1 MKSAV
6 IAHLHF
12 YLRIDTQ
19 AVDLQS
25 AVQNDPTIGLS
36 VVLQL
41 TGPHGS
47 HNFDKLTKTK
57 TVESILAS
65 MQADG
70 IQSYIE
76 HLLEQVNESSD
87 DQYVCT
93 DFPML
98 TVRKRRIH

>member
-1 MKSAV
+1 MGSDV
-6 IAHLHF
+6 IAPLHL
-12 YLRIDTQ
+12 YLKIDAQ

-25 AVQNDPTIGLS
+25 AVQNDSTIGLS

-76 HLLEQVNESSD
+76 HLLEQVNESSH
-87 DQYVCT
+87 DQC
-93 DFPML
+93 
-98 TVRKRRIH
+98 VRADSFKLYRAARTH